1 MSKSTTTP
9 EEKGLEFNLKH
20 RVTGAAVL
28 LFFGA
33 LVIPWLLGPPSAAS
47 KAGVDEM
54 VDEEATLASAKEIER
69 VLLGPDA
76 QTAEVP
82 EETVYIS
89 KITPL
94 DGTSQT
100 QEDEAATTKQ
110 VDSKAEKV
118 AELNDDASS
127 SSSEAVTK
135 KTPEVAKQATTKTET
150 KPTQKPVDDAKQVAV
165 KQGQTEQKAREKAL
179 LAALE
184 AESKTE
190 ANKNL
195 TVGWIV
201 QVGLFVEKSG
211 AQAQVNALKEKGFSA
226 HTTVVDTNRGP
237 KTGTRVWIGPFEKRT
252 DAESHNQ
259 QLRAKMGKAGFIRVY
274 P

>member
-1 MSKSTTTP
+1 MSTNTTTP
-9 EEKGLEFNLKH
+9 DNNGQEFNLKH
-20 RVTGAAVL
+20 RITGAAVL

-47 KAGVDEM
+47 KQGVSEVAGD
-54 VDEEATLASAKEIER
+54 EATLASAKEIER

-94 DGTSQT
+94 DGASKPEAEDTQSEQQT
-100 QEDEAATTKQ
+100 VAPKTVKTEAK
-110 VDSKAEKV
+110 SEKTP
-118 AELNDDASS
+118 
-127 SSSEAVTK
+127 AVTESVVK
-135 KTPEVAKQATTKTET
+135 KETAVAKQEPKKPDTKSTTKAQNE
-150 KPTQKPVDDAKQVAV
+150 A
-165 KQGQTEQKAREKAL
+165 KQGQDEQKAREQAL

-184 AESKTE
+184 AESKSD
-190 ANKNL
+190 L

-211 AQAQVNALKEKGFSA
+211 AEAQVKSLKDKGFSA
-226 HTTVVDTNRGP
+226 KTTVVDTNRGP
-237 KTGTRVWIGPFEKRT
+237 NTGTRVWIGPFEKRT
-252 DAESHNQ
+252 EAESHNQ

>member
-1 MSKSTTTP
+1 MSTNTTTP
-9 EEKGLEFNLKH
+9 DNNGQEFNLKH
-20 RVTGAAVL
+20 RITGAAVL

-47 KAGVDEM
+47 KQGVSEVAGD
-54 VDEEATLASAKEIER
+54 EATIASAKEIER

-94 DGTSQT
+94 DGTEKSG
-100 QEDEAATTKQ
+100 
-110 VDSKAEKV
+110 EKV
-118 AELNDDASS
+118 SDGVPLAEAPKTVTAETKNEKLPATA
-127 SSSEAVTK
+127 ETVTK
-135 KTPEVAKQATTKTET
+135 KDPVIAKQET
-150 KPTQKPVDDAKQVAV
+150 KKPESKPEQNSQSDVKQTTAKQVPDDQ
-165 KQGQTEQKAREKAL
+165 KTREQAL

-184 AESKTE
+184 AESKS
-190 ANKNL
+190 NL

-211 AQAQVNALKEKGFSA
+211 AEAQVKALKAKGFTA
-226 HTTVVDTNRGP
+226 QTTVVDTNRGP

-252 DAESHNQ
+252 EAESHNQ